1 MKRLFRAAL
10 WAALPLLAAI
20 PAARAQTTQQEIV
33 DRATLTLQD
42 LYSKLQPKDPLW
54 VIRHARGVI
63 ICPEVFRASFLF
75 GGSGGACVM
84 AARDAAGNWSYP
96 AFYGMLS
103 GSVGFQ
109 IGLQDVELLMLV
121 MTEHGLNAVMDSQFK
136 LGADASATIATL
148 GTGIEGA
155 TSADLSADILVV
167 GKSRGL
173 FAGVSLQG
181 SVLTSRTPWN
191 LAYYG
196 QPYAARQ
203 ITLQGQA
210 RNQGAEPLREMLLHY
225 SGRGD
230 AGYSAQAAT
239 PGYAP
244 AYPPGYGQGG
254 ATGGAPV
261 QLAPAS
267 PRGVQQ
273 QSLPPP
279 R

>member
-1 MKRLFRAAL
+1 MKRLF
-10 WAALPLLAAI
+10 WAALLLLAAGQT
-20 PAARAQTTQQEIV
+20 ARAQTAQQEIV

-42 LYSKLQPKDPLW
+42 LYSHVQPTDPLW
-54 VIRHARGVI
+54 IIRRARGAI
-63 ICPEVFRASFLF
+63 ICPQVFRASFLF
-75 GGSGGACVM
+75 GGSGGVCVM
-84 AARDAAGNWSYP
+84 AARDRAGNWSYP

-103 GSVGFQ
+103 GSFGFQ

-121 MTEHGLNAVMDSQFK
+121 MTEHGLNAVMDSQVK

-173 FAGVSLQG
+173 FAGISLQG
-181 SVLTSRTPWN
+181 SVLTSRTPWDQ
-191 LAYYG
+191 AYYG
-196 QPYAARQ
+196 QPFAARQ

-210 RNQGAEPLREMLLHY
+210 RNPGAEPLREMLLHY
-225 SGRGD
+225 SG
-230 AGYSAQAAT
+230 AGGAPGYAAQT
-239 PGYAP
+239 TSPGYAP
-244 AYPPGYGQGG
+244 AYPPGYAQQGG
-254 ATGGAPV
+254 PLQLTPAAPR
-261 QLAPAS
+261 A
-267 PRGVQQ
+267 VQQ